1 MFNLFRGARAA
12 GLSMP
17 EAIERSQTG
26 ALTLIDVREAG
37 EIAQTGKAKGALH
50 VPLAMVPLKCD
61 PKSGCLP
68 KGLDPAKPVGVYCA
82 SGGRSGMAADKLR
95 AMGFATVYNLGGL
108 RDWVA
113 AGGETER

>member
-68 KGLDPAKPVGVYCA
+68 KGLDPAKPVEVYVSFGEPPGV
-82 SGGRSGMAADKLR
+82 AADKVR
-95 AMGFATVYNLGGL
+95 GVGVATV
-108 RDWVA
+108 
-113 AGGETER
+113 